1 MNLLDEFRSALHVVA
16 VVALALAAI
25 MLAPAGFG
33 WLLNWPGTEAFA
45 VSALM
50 VGVVSLLVA
59 VSTWGARRPELT
71 TRFGFM
77 LVNMLWWVSPAICAV
92 PLMFGPAHLSVV
104 DAYFESVSG
113 MTTTGSTV
121 MAGLDGFDP
130 ATLLWRSIIQWLGGL
145 GMLSLGL
152 ILLPFLS
159 VGGMQ
164 LFRME
169 SSDRADKPMP
179 RFVALSKTILLIYVG
194 LTAACTALYALAG
207 MSAFDALNHAFTT
220 LSTGG
225 YSTHDA
231 SMGHFEGSG
240 VLWVGTV
247 FMIAGSLPFSLY
259 IVLMFSRHRVGV
271 DPQVKVF
278 IGIIAAATL
287 LLFVGR
293 SGDEAHGLHALAQ
306 DAFNVTSVISTTG
319 YAAGDYTLWGT
330 LAVPVF
336 YVLTFLGG
344 CAGSTAGGLKTYRLI
359 VMIELIRTSLA
370 ELLHP
375 RGVFPMRYGSRQ
387 IAPEIFRSAMV
398 MMMAFIATL
407 GLLSILLGACGLDFL
422 TALTG
427 ALTAITNVGPGLGG
441 VIGPSGNFSTL
452 PDTAK
457 ALLSVGMVLGRLEIL
472 GSLVLLSPLFWRD

>member
-1 MNLLDEFRSALHVVA
+1 MSLVVEFRSALHVVA
-16 VVALALAAI
+16 VVSLALAAI
-25 MLAPAGFG
+25 MLAPAGMG
-33 WLLNWPGTEAFA
+33 LSLGWPGANSFL
-45 VSALM
+45 VSAVM
-50 VGVVSLLVA
+50 VGVVSLMVA
-59 VSTWGARRPELT
+59 VSTWGARRPDLT
-71 TRFGFM
+71 ARFGFM
-77 LVNMLWWVSPAICAV
+77 LVNLLWWISPAVCAV
-92 PLMFGPAHLSVV
+92 PLMLGPAQLSFV

-121 MAGLDGFDP
+121 MTGLDGFDH
-130 ATLLWRSIIQWLGGL
+130 ATLLWRSIVQWLGGL

-169 SSDRADKPMP
+169 SSDRADKPLP
-179 RFVALSKTILLIYVG
+179 RFVALSKVILLVYVG
-194 LTAACTALYALAG
+194 LTLACAGLYSLAG
-207 MSAFDALNHAFTT
+207 MSGFDAFNHAFTT

-231 SMGHFEGSG
+231 SMGYFTGTG

-259 IVLMFSRHRVGV
+259 IVLIFSRHRMGV
-271 DPQVKVF
+271 DPQVRVF
-278 IGIIAAATL
+278 ISIIVVATA
-287 LLFVGR
+287 LLFFGR
-293 SGDEAHGLHALAQ
+293 SGDDAHGLHALAQ
-306 DAFNVTSVISTTG
+306 DAFNVTSVITTTG
-319 YAAGDYTLWGT
+319 YAAGDYTVWGT
-330 LAVPVF
+330 LAVPLF

-359 VMIELIRTSLA
+359 VMMELIRTSLA

-375 RGVFPMRYGSRQ
+375 RGVFPMRYGNRQ
-387 IAPEIFRSAMV
+387 IAPDIFRSALV

-407 GLLSILLGACGLDFL
+407 GVLTILLGACGLDFL

-427 ALTAITNVGPGLGG
+427 AVTALTNVGPGLGDI
-441 VIGPSGNFSTL
+441 IGPAGNFAPL

-457 ALLSVGMVLGRLEIL
+457 ILLAIGMVLGRLEIL
-472 GSLVLLSPLFWRD
+472 GSLVLLSPLFWRT